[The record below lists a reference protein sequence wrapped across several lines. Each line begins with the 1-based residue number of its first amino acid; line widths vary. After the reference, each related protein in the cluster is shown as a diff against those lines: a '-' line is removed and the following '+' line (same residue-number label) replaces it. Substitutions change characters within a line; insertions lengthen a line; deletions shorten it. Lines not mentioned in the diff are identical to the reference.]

1 MEDGQFLDLLSWGLL
16 MEMTRR
22 LRPFFL
28 VMAFR
33 PGFPGA
39 GSRAQ
44 QLRAEDG
51 FAHVTLG
58 PLRESE
64 VQELAA
70 RKLGSTL
77 PESFWEQA
85 KSAEGHPLIVSE
97 MVRLWRNKTK
107 IDSGGSSRVP
117 SSTPSPNVG
126 PNVAPSV
133 APSFR
138 LDHPRGSDTEDAAF
152 LGAGLPSGTSLL
164 GRVLRSR
171 LDSTSM
177 SARLAAKVR
186 RAGVGTHACACGCT
200 PLSTY
205 VSIDPITEIGFH
217 ASLRSV
223 HTSG

>member
-97 MVRLWRNKTK
+97 LVRLWRNKTK
-107 IDSGGSSRVP
+107 ASGGP
-117 SSTPSPNVG
+117 SCDPGASPTLGPSM
-126 PNVAPSV
+126 APSA

-138 LDHPRGSDTEDAAF
+138 LDHPRGSDAEDGSF

-186 RAGVGTHACACGCT
+186 QACGRAGDKQA
-200 PLSTY
+200 LN
-205 VSIDPITEIGFH
+205 
-217 ASLRSV
+217 RQK
-223 HTSG
+223 